1 VRFEKYA
8 DEVSDAI
15 DRLEEVWQDVTSE
28 ANTPTGHRNRVK
40 RVSIAMGNVL
50 AALQKLDDFW
60 QQSKPSQKP
69 ENAAKRMSWASVP
82 ELIAAGDF
90 RQRMIDRLNAM
101 FSQKALAD
109 RYGVSKRTVE
119 GWYQGRTGKD
129 MINHFV
135 DRS

>member
-1 VRFEKYA
+1 
-8 DEVSDAI
+8 
-15 DRLEEVWQDVTSE
+15 
-28 ANTPTGHRNRVK
+28 
-40 RVSIAMGNVL
+40 
-50 AALQKLDDFW
+50 
-60 QQSKPSQKP
+60 
-69 ENAAKRMSWASVP
+69 MSWASVP

-129 MINHFV
+129 MITHFV